1 MSYITVIK
9 SVQPETLGKC
19 FELDDAG
26 KITKNA
32 IANVWEGKATT
43 LALGTPED
51 LQKIISRA
59 CEASNLAIMPGRFSN
74 AANGAK
80 LSLVTEAR
88 LAELLKC
95 ETKQALGGVQEV
107 NGEKYAARLKRGIEK
122 SDWLLIDADNPPGIP
137 QDWAAL
143 DLEERLKMLE
153 PIIPGLSMCLRI
165 QYRASSARVVKKG
178 ELPGGA
184 THAWIQI
191 SDASKV
197 ELLREHLKV
206 QMQLRGLSFKSPR
219 FSNETEEVTGYGAR
233 TVIDLAVWVPGRLVF
248 CSKPDLRADGYY
260 LADADVKIVNPD
272 GDKLDVSDINIPSK
286 VDLRELTEATGQR
299 ISYSRLGAGLSITDT
314 SSLTWQT
321 PIEIKGQTRPLR
333 EIVAS
338 MKAGDK
344 LRCEAPFRASSSE
357 AAFIRLRENGLPI
370 LHDVGTS
377 TNYYVADPTEPDA
390 DRQSSPAIVGRV
402 KPTVADPRGLCA
414 IAESC
419 VTKPSTKELLQG
431 SNQIARDAKG
441 NPFYNHANVI
451 EIIRAGEE
459 WDGVLAYNEMSEQLL
474 LMLPVPGTKT
484 PKTSFKSRP
493 LGDDDYVHAL
503 SWFNR
508 NGFPRAK
515 KETIVDCM
523 ETVSKENVL
532 SPVRHYLE
540 DLEAKGAWDQT
551 KRLHRLFQD
560 YFGTVE
566 DVAVP
571 DANSDYLAA
580 IGVKFMIA
588 AVARAMVPGC
598 KVDTMLVLE
607 GAQGAGKSSAARI
620 LAGATYFSDSLPP
633 MNTKDASD
641 HIRGKWIIEIGE
653 LSAMQKSEIESTKA
667 FISRQEEKFRPP
679 YRRNEIAYKRRCVF
693 IGTTN
698 QDAYLRDETGNR
710 RFWPV
715 TVGKIDQKALERDRD
730 LLWAEALFRFRA
742 GEKWYLTASE
752 DQLAKKVQRDRV
764 SEDSWQSA
772 LAVALEDETEVA
784 IRGAALRLGLS
795 IETIN
800 RTNENRIVAALKA
813 LGFVR
818 DGRFTKGDY
827 RGSVRFV
834 RDVV

>member
-1 MSYITVIK
+1 MSYVTVIK
-9 SVQPETLGKC
+9 SVQPETLGKR
-19 FELDDAG
+19 FELDCEG

-43 LALGTPED
+43 LALTNTED
-51 LQKIISRA
+51 LQKVLTHV
-59 CEASNLAIMPGRFSN
+59 CEASDLALMPGRFSN
-74 AANGAK
+74 ATNCAK
-80 LSLVTEAR
+80 ISLVTEAK
-88 LAELLKC
+88 LAELLDC
-95 ETKQALGGVQEV
+95 ENKLVPGGVQEV
-107 NGEKYAARLKRGIEK
+107 NGKKYAARLKRGIEN

-137 QDWAAL
+137 QDWAYL

-153 PIIPGLSMCLRI
+153 PIIPGLSKCLRVE
-165 QYRASSARVVKKG
+165 YRASSARVVKQGK
-178 ELPGGA
+178 LPSGA
-184 THAWIQI
+184 THAWVQI

-197 ELLREHLKV
+197 ELLREHVKL

-219 FSNETEEVTGYGAR
+219 FSSETGEVTGYGAR

-286 VDLRELTEATGQR
+286 ADLRELTEATGQKL
-299 ISYSRLGAGLSITDT
+299 SYSRLGIGLSITDT

-321 PIEIKGQTRPLR
+321 PVEIKGRSHSLWDV
-333 EIVAS
+333 VAG
-338 MKAGDK
+338 MQAGEK
-344 LRCEAPFRASSSE
+344 VRCEAPFRASSSE
-357 AAFIRLRENGLPI
+357 AAFIRVMENGMPM

-377 TNYYVADPTEPDA
+377 TNYFVADPTEP
-390 DRQSSPAIVGRV
+390 
-402 KPTVADPRGLCA
+402 VADNRSSAVSVESIKLTVPNTSRLSD
-414 IAESC
+414 IAGSHLN
-419 VTKPSTKELLQG
+419 KLSTKELLQG

-441 NPFYNHANVI
+441 NPVFNHATVM
-451 EIIRAGEE
+451 EVIRASTD

-484 PKTSFKSRP
+484 PKTSFKPRS

-571 DANSDYLAA
+571 DAKSDYLAA

-620 LAGATYFSDSLPP
+620 LAGASYFSDSLPP

-641 HIRGKWIIEIGE
+641 HVRGKWIIEIGE

-715 TVGKIDQKALERDRD
+715 AVGKIDQKALERDRD
-730 LLWAEALFRFRA
+730 LLWAEALFRYRA

-752 DQLAKKVQRDRV
+752 DQLATRVQRDRV
-764 SEDSWQSA
+764 SEDIWQSE
-772 LAVALEDETEVA
+772 LAVALEDESEIA
-784 IRGAALRLGLS
+784 IRGAACRLGLS
-795 IETIN
+795 IENLN
-800 RTNENRIVAALKA
+800 RTDQNRITSALKA

-818 DGRFTKGDY
+818 RGKFTTGGY
-827 RGSVRFV
+827 RNSARYVRQI
-834 RDVV
+834 D

>member
-1 MSYITVIK
+1 MDVS
-9 SVQPETLGKC
+9 
-19 FELDDAG
+19 
-26 KITKNA
+26 KITLPSEA
-32 IANVWEGKATT
+32 
-43 LALGTPED
+43 D
-51 LQKIISRA
+51 L
-59 CEASNLAIMPGRFSN
+59 
-74 AANGAK
+74 
-80 LSLVTEAR
+80 
-88 LAELLKC
+88 
-95 ETKQALGGVQEV
+95 
-107 NGEKYAARLKRGIEK
+107 
-122 SDWLLIDADNPPGIP
+122 
-137 QDWAAL
+137 
-143 DLEERLKMLE
+143 
-153 PIIPGLSMCLRI
+153 
-165 QYRASSARVVKKG
+165 G
-178 ELPGGA
+178 EL
-184 THAWIQI
+184 T
-191 SDASKV
+191 K
-197 ELLREHLKV
+197 
-206 QMQLRGLSFKSPR
+206 
-219 FSNETEEVTGYGAR
+219 
-233 TVIDLAVWVPGRLVF
+233 
-248 CSKPDLRADGYY
+248 
-260 LADADVKIVNPD
+260 
-272 GDKLDVSDINIPSK
+272 
-286 VDLRELTEATGQR
+286 ATGQKL
-299 ISYSRLGAGLSITDT
+299 SYSGLGTSLSITDT

-321 PIEIKGQTRPLR
+321 PIEIKGLTRSLR
-333 EIVAS
+333 DVVAG
-338 MKAGDK
+338 MQAGEK
-344 LRCEAPFRASSSE
+344 VRCEAPFRASSSE
-357 AAFIRLRENGLPI
+357 AAFIRLMENSMPM

-377 TNYYVADPTEPDA
+377 TNYFVADPTEPVA
-390 DRQSSPAIVGRV
+390 DHQSSPTVVGPV
-402 KPTVADPRGLCA
+402 EPTVADPRGLCA

-419 VTKPSTKELLQG
+419 VIKPSTKELLQG

-459 WDGVLAYNEMSEQLL
+459 WDGVLAYDEMSEQLV
-474 LMLPVPGTKT
+474 LMMPVPGTKT
-484 PKTSFKSRP
+484 PKTSFKPRP
-493 LGDDDYVHAL
+493 LGDDDYVHTL

-540 DLEAKGAWDQT
+540 DLETKGAWDNIQ
-551 KRLHRLFQD
+551 RLPLLFQD

-571 DANSDYLAA
+571 HANSDYLAA
-580 IGVKFMIA
+580 IGVKFMIS
-588 AVARAMVPGC
+588 AVARALAPGC

-715 TVGKIDQKALERDRD
+715 AVGKIDQKALERDRD
-730 LLWAEALFRFRA
+730 LLWAEALFRYRT
-742 GEKWYLTASE
+742 GEKWYLTAAE
-752 DQLAKKVQRDRV
+752 DQLAQKVQRDRV
-764 SEDSWQSA
+764 SEDIWQSE
-772 LAVALEDETEVA
+772 LAVALEDESEIA
-784 IRGAALRLGLS
+784 IRGAACRLGLS
-795 IETIN
+795 IENLN
-800 RTNENRIVAALKA
+800 RTDQNRITGALKA

-834 RDVV
+834 RQVD

>member
-9 SVQPETLGKC
+9 SVQPATLGKR
-19 FELDDAG
+19 FELDGAG

-51 LQKIISRA
+51 LKKIISRA

-219 FSNETEEVTGYGAR
+219 FSNETGEVTGYGAR

-299 ISYSRLGAGLSITDT
+299 ISYSRLGAGLSITNT

-333 EIVAS
+333 EVVAS

-357 AAFIRLRENGLPI
+357 AAFIRLRENGMPT

-377 TNYYVADPTEPDA
+377 TNYYVADPSEPVTEH
-390 DRQSSPAIVGRV
+390 QSPPTVAEAIE
-402 KPTVADPRGLCA
+402 PTVADPRGLCA
-414 IAESC
+414 IAGSRLN
-419 VTKPSTKELLQG
+419 KLSTKELLQG

-441 NPFYNHANVI
+441 NPVFNHATVM
-451 EIIRAGEE
+451 EVIRASTE
-459 WDGVLAYNEMSEQLL
+459 WDGVLAYNEMSEHLV
-474 LMLPVPGTKT
+474 LMLPVPQTKT
-484 PKTSFKSRP
+484 PKTSFKPRS
-493 LGDDDYVHAL
+493 LDDDDFVHAL

-540 DLEAKGAWDQT
+540 DLEAKGAWDKT

-566 DVAVP
+566 DVKIPAVDP
-571 DANSDYLAA
+571 EYLAV

-667 FISRQEEKFRPP
+667 FISRQEEKFRPA
-679 YRRNEIAYKRRCVF
+679 YRRKEITFKRRCVF

-698 QDAYLRDETGNR
+698 QDTYLRDETGNR

-715 TVGKIDQKALERDRD
+715 VVGKIDLKVLKRDRD
-730 LLWAEALFRFRA
+730 LLWAEALSRYRA
-742 GEKWYLTASE
+742 GEKWYLTSAE
-752 DQLAKKVQRDRV
+752 DQLAQRVQRDRV
-764 SEDSWQSA
+764 SEDIWQSE
-772 LAVALEDETEVA
+772 LAVALEDESEIA
-784 IRGAALRLGLS
+784 IRDAARRLGLL
-795 IETIN
+795 IENLN
-800 RTNENRIVAALKA
+800 RTDQNRITSALKA

-818 DGRFTKGDY
+818 QGKFTTGGY
-827 RGSVRFV
+827 RNSARYVRQI
-834 RDVV
+834 D

>member
-1 MSYITVIK
+1 MSYVTVIK

-19 FELDDAG
+19 FESDGAG

-32 IANVWEGKATT
+32 IANVREGKATT
-43 LALGTPED
+43 LALRTPEG
-51 LQKIISRA
+51 LQWVISRA

-74 AANGAK
+74 APNGAK
-80 LSLVTEAR
+80 LSLVTEAK
-88 LAELLKC
+88 LVELLKC
-95 ETKQALGGVQEV
+95 ETKQAPGGVQEV
-107 NGEKYAARLKRGIEK
+107 NGEKYTARLKRGIEN

-153 PIIPGLSMCLRI
+153 PIIPGLSRCLRV
-165 QYRASSARVVKKG
+165 QYRASTARVVKQGK
-178 ELPGGA
+178 LPGGA

-219 FSNETEEVTGYGAR
+219 FSNETGEVTGYGAR

-272 GDKLDVSDINIPSK
+272 GGKLDVSKITLPSED
-286 VDLRELTEATGQR
+286 DLGELTKATEQKL
-299 ISYSRLGAGLSITDT
+299 SYSGLGTGLSITDT

-321 PIEIKGQTRPLR
+321 PIEIKGLTRSLR
-333 EIVAS
+333 DVVAG
-338 MKAGDK
+338 MQAGEK
-344 LRCEAPFRASSSE
+344 VRCEAPFRASSSE
-357 AAFIRLRENGLPI
+357 AAFIRLMENGMPM

-377 TNYYVADPTEPDA
+377 TNYFVADPTEPVA
-390 DRQSSPAIVGRV
+390 DHETYPVVVGSIES
-402 KPTVADPRGLCA
+402 TVTDPRGLCA

-419 VTKPSTKELLQG
+419 VIKPSTKELLQG

-441 NPFYNHANVI
+441 NPVFNHATVM
-451 EIIRAGEE
+451 EVIRASTE
-459 WDGVLAYNEMSEQLL
+459 WDGVLAYNEMSEQLV

-484 PKTSFKSRP
+484 PKSSFKPRP

-540 DLEAKGAWDQT
+540 DLEAKGAWDKT

-571 DANSDYLAA
+571 DAKSDYLAA

-730 LLWAEALFRFRA
+730 LLWAEALFRYRA

-752 DQLAKKVQRDRV
+752 DRLAAKVQRDRV
-764 SEDSWQSA
+764 SEDIWQSE
-772 LAVALEDETEVA
+772 LAVALEDESEIA
-784 IRGAALRLGLS
+784 IRGAACRLGLS
-795 IETIN
+795 IENLN
-800 RTNENRIVAALKA
+800 RTDQNRITSALKA

-818 DGRFTKGDY
+818 RGKFTTGGY
-827 RGSVRFV
+827 RNSARYVRQI
-834 RDVV
+834 D

>member
-1 MSYITVIK
+1 MSYVTVIK
-9 SVQPETLGKC
+9 SVQPVTLGKR
-19 FELDDAG
+19 FELDCEG
-26 KITKNA
+26 KIKKNA

-43 LALGTPED
+43 LALTNPED
-51 LQKIISRA
+51 LRKVLTHV
-59 CEASNLAIMPGRFSN
+59 CEASDLALMPGRFSN
-74 AANGAK
+74 AQDRAK
-80 LSLVTEAR
+80 ISLVIEAK
-88 LAELLKC
+88 LAELLDC
-95 ETKQALGGVQEV
+95 EKKIVPGGVQEV
-107 NGEKYAARLKRGIEK
+107 NGKKYAARLKRGIEN

-153 PIIPGLSMCLRI
+153 PIIPGLSTCLRVE
-165 QYRASSARVVKKG
+165 YRASSARVVEQGK
-178 ELPGGA
+178 LPSGA
-184 THAWIQI
+184 THAWVQI

-197 ELLREHLKV
+197 EMLREHVKV

-219 FSNETEEVTGYGAR
+219 FSSETREVTGYSAR

-248 CSKPDLRADGYY
+248 CSQPDLRADGYY
-260 LADADVKIVNPD
+260 LTDADVKIVNPD
-272 GDKLDVSDINIPSK
+272 GGKLDVSKITLPSEA
-286 VDLRELTEATGQR
+286 DLGELTKATGQKL
-299 ISYSRLGAGLSITDT
+299 SYSSLGTGLSITDT

-321 PIEIKGQTRPLR
+321 PIEIKGLTRSLR
-333 EIVAS
+333 DVVAG
-338 MKAGDK
+338 MQAGEK
-344 LRCEAPFRASSSE
+344 VRCEAPFRASSSE
-357 AAFIRLRENGLPI
+357 AAFIRLMENSMPM

-377 TNYYVADPTEPDA
+377 TNYFVADHTKTGANHKSYSVIEGA
-390 DRQSSPAIVGRV
+390 V
-402 KPTVADPRGLCA
+402 KPTVADPHGFSA
-414 IAESC
+414 IAGSSA
-419 VTKPSTKELLQG
+419 TKEPTKELLQG

-441 NPFYNHANVI
+441 NPVFNHATVM
-451 EIIRAGEE
+451 EVIRASTE
-459 WDGVLAYNEMSEQLL
+459 WDGALAYNEMSEHLM

-484 PKTSFKSRP
+484 PKTSFRP
-493 LGDDDYVHAL
+493 RSLDDDDFVHAL

-540 DLEAKGAWDQT
+540 DLEAKGAWDNIQ
-551 KRLHRLFQD
+551 RLPRLFPD

-566 DVAVP
+566 NVAIP
-571 DANSDYLAA
+571 HANSDYLAA
-580 IGVKFMIA
+580 IGVKFMIS
-588 AVARAMVPGC
+588 AVARAMAPGC

-641 HIRGKWIIEIGE
+641 HIRGKWIIEVGE
-653 LSAMQKSEIESTKA
+653 LSAMQKSEIESAKA

-679 YRRNEIAYKRRCVF
+679 YRRKEITYKRRCVF

-715 TVGKIDQKALERDRD
+715 VVGEIDLIALKRDRD
-730 LLWAEALFRFRA
+730 LLWAEALSRYRA
-742 GEKWYLTASE
+742 GEKWYLTATE
-752 DQLAKKVQRDRV
+752 DKLAKKVQWARV
-764 SEDSWQSA
+764 SEDIWQTE
-772 LAVALEDETEVA
+772 LAVALEDKSEIA
-784 IRGAALRLGLS
+784 IRDAAHRLGLS
-795 IETIN
+795 IEKLN
-800 RTNENRIVAALKA
+800 RADQNRITSALKA

-818 DGRFTKGDY
+818 QGKFTTGDY
-827 RGSVRFV
+827 RNSARYVRQV
-834 RDVV
+834 D